1 MTDQIENMEEIQ
13 AEIEKAER
21 SKKRILKSVLDDL
34 QQERNTFISLKG
46 EMGEINTNMGKVI
59 SASSYSVV
67 HDLDWIGRHIKM
79 GSEMPLM
86 KNSLDPATG
95 RLIIDEANAEE
106 IKQRAPDFSRQVPLT
121 IYLSTDKNRKFG
133 SILAVISP
141 NWVDDPSHDN
151 WGIDGRALRN
161 AFEYHALDTSGNIGM
176 LNLNGHTVFAL
187 DGQHRV
193 MGIRGLQALS
203 DGPLFLKG
211 KNGEPTKGFSLTS
224 DHIAENYDLDLNF
237 VSKVLAEKLTVEYI
251 PSVIIGETREEA
263 SRRIRDI
270 FYSINKYAKTP
281 DKGEQIL
288 LNESD
293 GYAIVARKVG
303 LKNGFFKREQAGDRI
318 NWKNTSISKR
328 STVYTT
334 LQQLFQMSKIYLRAL
349 DMSQGGARSKKW
361 DPIIKGS
368 APVRPDESE
377 IIDAT
382 EELSDFFNA
391 VATLPVFQGLNNS
404 KDKDIERVREFS
416 YKLGKE
422 TVEGKGHLLLRPI
435 GQVILTRTVAMLL
448 SDGYQLEDIFEL
460 VSKLDHSGGFEVIN
474 PNSIWY
480 EVTYDPTKKKMIMT
494 HQESLAPYL
503 LKYMLVGG
511 DSDERKKLI
520 DKIVTLRVREDESWI
535 DFDGHIKTIK
545 FSEIELPS
553 PVK

>member
-1 MTDQIENMEEIQ
+1 MHSNNEDIEKIQ
-13 AEIEKAER
+13 DEIEKAER
-21 SKKRILKSVLDDL
+21 SKKRLLKNMLDEL
-34 QQERNTFISLKG
+34 QQEKNTFLALKG
-46 EMGEINTNMGKVI
+46 EMGEIKTEEGRAIN
-59 SASSYSVV
+59 ASSYSVV
-67 HDLDWIGRHIKM
+67 HDLDWIGRYIKM

-86 KNSLDPATG
+86 KNSIDSKTG

-141 NWVDDPSHDN
+141 SWVDEPNHEN
-151 WGIDGRALRN
+151 WGIDGRALRS
-161 AFEYHALDTSGNIGM
+161 AFDYSALDTTGNIGM
-176 LNLNGHTVFAL
+176 LNLDNHTVFAL

-211 KNGEPTKGFSLTS
+211 RSGEPVKGLSLTS

-237 VSKVLAEKLTVEYI
+237 VSKVLSEKLTVEYI
-251 PSVIIGETREEA
+251 PSVIVGETREDA

-303 LKNGFFKREQAGDRI
+303 LKNELFKREKPGDRI

-334 LQQLFQMSKIYLRAL
+334 LQQLFQISRVYLTAVDEVR
-349 DMSQGGARSKKW
+349 GGMRNKKW
-361 DPIIKGS
+361 EPLIKGS
-368 APVRPDESE
+368 TPVRPDEAE

-382 EELSDFFNA
+382 EELSIFFNLIA
-391 VATLPVFQGLNNS
+391 KLPVFRGLNNS
-404 KDKDIERVREFS
+404 KDKDIEQIREFS
-416 YKLGKE
+416 FKSGGE
-422 TVEGKGHLLLRPI
+422 VIEGRGHLLLRPI
-435 GQVILTRTVAMLL
+435 GQVILTRAVAKLL
-448 SDGYQLEDIFEL
+448 SEGYAVEAIFDL
-460 VSKLDHSGGFEVIN
+460 VAKLDSIGGFDVTK
-474 PNSIWY
+474 PSSIWY
-480 EVTYDPTKKKMIMT
+480 EVTFDATKKKMIMT
-494 HQESLAPYL
+494 HQETLAPDL
-503 LKYMLVGG
+503 LKYMLIGAN
-511 DSDERKKLI
+511 SETRKSLIEKL
-520 DKIVTLRVREDESWI
+520 VTLRAREDDSWI
-535 DFDGHIKTIK
+535 GFDGQISPIKV
-545 FSEIELPS
+545 SGIELPS